1 MKALYMYIYVCMYAE
16 SNYEESGPIAFP
28 SKF

>member
-16 SNYEESGPIAFP
+16 SSYEESPIAFP